1 MAKYELGAIYK
12 INGRSGELYYV
23 RLLTNDCYGVFSSLE
38 GELNE
43 ETFAQTHYRLYFSC
57 NSFPIKRGIW
67 EKVVSS
73 PNCTDIARWQRPQY
87 LANFANFNMKLFL
100 DQCRVF
106 HEDGNLYQCESK
118 EEFIRLVKSGK
129 ILFCFNTYEII
140 PDFLMRYYKD
150 FQIGRASCRERV

>member
-87 LANFANFNMKLFL
+87 LANFAKQLVLYENKRNNK
-100 DQCRVF
+100 DKRIYTKRVCR
-106 HEDGNLYQCESK
+106 
-118 EEFIRLVKSGK
+118 
-129 ILFCFNTYEII
+129 
-140 PDFLMRYYKD
+140 
-150 FQIGRASCRERV
+150 

>member
-67 EKVVSS
+67 EKKSYHLQTVQ
-73 PNCTDIARWQRPQY
+73 I
-87 LANFANFNMKLFL
+87 L
-100 DQCRVF
+100 
-106 HEDGNLYQCESK
+106 HGGNALN
-118 EEFIRLVKSGK
+118 I
-129 ILFCFNTYEII
+129 
-140 PDFLMRYYKD
+140 
-150 FQIGRASCRERV
+150 

>member
-67 EKVVSS
+67 EKSYHLQTVQ
-73 PNCTDIARWQRPQY
+73 I
-87 LANFANFNMKLFL
+87 L
-100 DQCRVF
+100 
-106 HEDGNLYQCESK
+106 HGGNALN
-118 EEFIRLVKSGK
+118 I
-129 ILFCFNTYEII
+129 
-140 PDFLMRYYKD
+140 
-150 FQIGRASCRERV
+150 